1 MFVSYAHAD
10 NEVPMGSSMAAGWVT
25 AFAKNLNI
33 GPGVL
38 QKRLFI
44 DHQLK
49 PGDDFGADL
58 MTRVERSSVL
68 VLLLSP
74 NYVNSR
80 WCGME
85 VERFVQAHSADP
97 DKPSSVF
104 VIELWPYESL
114 LIRPPVIERLRKRLF
129 VSKFWFKPA
138 DASAPS
144 VAGYPSPLD
153 GQPEGKTL
161 YWRVLNDLQ
170 SAIDKQVLDL
180 RATRSVATL
189 GAAPQTLQTPP
200 PRAAAGPARG
210 SLGTV
215 LLADTTD
222 DLEIERNKVKAIL
235 EPEGVLV
242 LPEGDYVALSQPEFD
257 AAVQGDLDRAGLF
270 IQLLSTTAGR
280 KGQRNLPL
288 PQLQYQRALANGKP
302 IMQWAIRQPAAGDVS
317 DDGHA
322 RLFDTETLR
331 VTHLTDFANGVVGRL
346 RAEQAK
352 RERAAEEARRQLVE
366 AAREA
371 ALEAALE
378 AENPAA
384 NQAAIGSAL
393 PRPGPVVPRRTRPFI
408 FIDDKAGEPQ
418 ISQLVR
424 GLLKE
429 HNFTWRSGEPPNGDI
444 QEWLRPCVAGLTI
457 YTDPSKRAVAQS
469 RLIHYL
475 NQVAEGNVDMEHW
488 GVFLRE
494 GTLCSGLEIEAD
506 GLVDVN
512 EQGLAEFLRRVGH

>member
-1 MFVSYAHAD
+1 MAEEQDFDVFVSYAHAD
-10 NEVPMGSSMAAGWVT
+10 NEVPLGSSMPVGWVT
-25 AFAKNLNI
+25 AFAKNLNT

-85 VERFVQAHSADP
+85 VERFVQAHAADP
-97 DKPSSVF
+97 DRPSGVF
-104 VIELWPYESL
+104 VVELWPYESL
-114 LIRPPVIERLRKRLF
+114 LTRPPVIERLRKRLF

-153 GQPEGKTL
+153 GQPEGKAL
-161 YWRVLNDLQ
+161 YWRVLNELQ
-170 SAIDKQVLDL
+170 AAIDRQVLEL
-180 RATRSVATL
+180 RAVREASRV
-189 GAAPQTLQTPP
+189 GAATQVSQPPQLQVAPP
-200 PRAAAGPARG
+200 TGPARG
-210 SLGTV
+210 GLGTV

-222 DLEIERNKVKAIL
+222 DLETERNKVRAIL

-242 LPEGDYVALSQPEFD
+242 LPEGDYVALSKTEFD
-257 AAVQGDLDRAGLF
+257 AAVSADLDRAGLF
-270 IQLLSTTAGR
+270 VQLLSPTAGR
-280 KGQRNLPL
+280 KRFELPL
-288 PQLQYQRALANGKP
+288 PQLQYQRALAGGKP
-302 IMQWAIRQPAAGDVS
+302 IMQWASRQPATGEIADA
-317 DDGHA
+317 GHA
-322 RLFDTETLR
+322 ALFETETLR
-331 VTHLTDFANGVVGRL
+331 VTHLTDFANSIVGRL
-346 RAEQAK
+346 RTEQAR
-352 RERAAEEARRQLVE
+352 RESAAQELLRQQAE
-366 AAREA
+366 SAREA
-371 ALEAALE
+371 AVA
-378 AENPAA
+378 
-384 NQAAIGSAL
+384 
-393 PRPGPVVPRRTRPFI
+393 RPGPARQPKPFI
-408 FIDDKAGEPQ
+408 FIDDKAGEPT
-418 ISQLVR
+418 IGQLVR
-424 GLLKE
+424 GLLKQ
-429 HNFTWRSGEPPNGDI
+429 HNYTWRSGEPPNGDI

-457 YTDPSKRAVAQS
+457 YTDPSKRDVAQS
-469 RLIHYL
+469 RLIHFL

-494 GTLCSGLEIEAD
+494 GTLSSGLEIEAE

-512 EQGLAEFLRRVGH
+512 EQGLGEFLRRVGR

>member
-1 MFVSYAHAD
+1 MAEELDFDVFVSYAHAD
-10 NEVPMGSSMAAGWVT
+10 NVVPMGSSMPVGWVT
-25 AFAKNLNI
+25 AFANNLNT

-74 NYVNSR
+74 NYVNSQ
-80 WCGME
+80 WCGLE

-97 DKPSSVF
+97 DRPNNVF
-104 VIELWPYESL
+104 VIELWPYEEL
-114 LIRPPVIERLRKRLF
+114 RTRPPVIERMRKRLL
-129 VSKFWFKPA
+129 VSKFWFKPS

-161 YWRVLNDLQ
+161 YWRVLNELQ

-180 RATRSVATL
+180 RAARSARAS
-189 GAAPQTLQTPP
+189 GAAPQALQGLHVPQTLTPP
-200 PRAAAGPARG
+200 PPAGLAPG

-222 DLEIERNKVKAIL
+222 DLETERNKIKAML
-235 EPEGVLV
+235 EPEGVRV

-257 AAVQGDLDRAGLF
+257 AAVQGDLERACLF
-270 IQLLSTTAGR
+270 VQLLSPTAGR
-280 KGQRNLPL
+280 KGRFELPL
-288 PQLQYQRALANGKP
+288 PQLQYQRAVASGKP
-302 IMQWAIRQPAAGDVS
+302 VMQWASRQPAQGEMADQ
-317 DDGHA
+317 GHA

-331 VTHLTDFANGVVGRL
+331 VTHLTDFANSVVGRL
-346 RAEQAK
+346 RDDQVK
-352 RERAAEEARRQLVE
+352 RERAAEELRRQQAD
-366 AAREA
+366 AARDA
-371 ALEAALE
+371 AVVR
-378 AENPAA
+378 PD
-384 NQAAIGSAL
+384 
-393 PRPGPVVPRRTRPFI
+393 PGPGTTAPRQARPFI
-408 FIDDKAGEPQ
+408 YIDDRAGEPTITQ
-418 ISQLVR
+418 RVR
-424 GLLKE
+424 ELLKQ
-429 HNFTWRSGEPPNGDI
+429 HNFTWRGGEPPNGDI
-444 QEWLRPCVAGLTI
+444 QAWLRPCVAGLTI
-457 YTDPSKRAVAQS
+457 YTDPSKRDVAQS
-469 RLIHYL
+469 RLIHIL
-475 NQVAEGNVDMEHW
+475 NQLAEGHVDIEHW

-494 GTLCSGLEIEAD
+494 GALASGLEIEAD

-512 EQGLAEFLRRVGH
+512 EQGLAEFLRQVAAR